1 MGVFMKKNFL
11 FVLLLSCSFFVFAQ
25 ANASVDIDDDIYS
38 ILSIAETK
46 GLCKP
51 LLNVKPYT
59 QNYILEKVEEIKN
72 NIENSNY
79 KDNIKNSEIEYLEKY
94 IKKFETKLGFDFQ
107 NLSYRIQNKNE
118 KFPVSLEFNDEVNI
132 LGSAGVYKNSTQN
145 AVGFDFYND
154 LNFVGDI
161 TKYFSYKVT
170 FFAGLTYVPLQ
181 DMGTYNIGRW
191 WYSDLPETSA
201 SGANQNRTVN
211 VKRYNSFLPFSYYK
225 FWDGSC
231 HFLTNISSDGFESWP
246 NEISLGMGMT
256 TDLRATFFDN
266 AVEIGVSRMNREW
279 AGMDDGSSLVLN
291 KNARPFVSADLR
303 VTLFDFFSISG
314 LTGVLEFPNRKD
326 LNSNAWYVFD
336 SDGKI
341 ENAKNNYDAYF
352 FQNAFSI
359 AMVDLDFK
367 YLHID
372 FGTSCVWPKRFE
384 MGYAVPTLDRLIY
397 QNNIGD
403 YDNIALFGDM
413 KLRYPGL
420 GSIWFSLYLDEI
432 SVSKEFFEKTRC
444 MYAFQFGTKV
454 NVPILPFTTV
464 SFRYTKL
471 EPYCYTHHSISYVP
485 YYQQYVAESYTNNGE
500 SLGYY
505 LPPNADEFLFKIES
519 KPITS
524 TAFGFQYQL
533 IRHGA
538 DWGSGA
544 VPGSNLYSELSPDRE
559 NLRKYFLRDG
569 VYEWMS
575 IFSLYGSY
583 DFKNFNVPVKVFLNM
598 GYIYQWFTGID
609 GTPSSSTPYHYIN
622 TPEYTD
628 KNGFVFTLGIKLF
641 SY

>member
-1 MGVFMKKNFL
+1 MKKI
-11 FVLLLSCSFFVFAQ
+11 FVLFILICFNFFVFSQ
-25 ANASVDIDDDIYS
+25 ANVSIDFDDEIYS
-38 ILSIAETK
+38 ILSIAESK

-59 QNYILEKVEEIKN
+59 QNYIIKKVQEIKN
-72 NIENSNY
+72 NIENSSYNE
-79 KDNIKNSEIEYLEKY
+79 NIKNSEIEYLEKY
-94 IKKFETKLGFDFQ
+94 LKKYEIKNGFDFQ

-118 KFPVSLEFNDEVNI
+118 KFPVSLEFNDELNI
-132 LGSAGVYKNSTQN
+132 LGSAGLYKNSNQN
-145 AVGFDFYND
+145 SVGFDFYND
-154 LNFVGDI
+154 FNFVGDI

-170 FFAGLTYVPLQ
+170 FFAGLTYVPLE
-181 DMGTYNIGRW
+181 DLGTYKIGEW
-191 WYSDLPETSA
+191 WYSDLPQISEP
-201 SGANQNRTVN
+201 GFANQNRTVN
-211 VKRYNSFLPFSYYK
+211 VKRYNSFLPFSYRK

-231 HFLTNISSDGFESWP
+231 HFLTNIASDGFESWP
-246 NEISLGMGMT
+246 NEVSLGMGMT
-256 TDLRATFFDN
+256 TDLRASFFDN
-266 AVEIGVSRMNREW
+266 SVELGISRMKHEW
-279 AGMDDGSSLVLN
+279 AAMDDGSSLVLN
-291 KNARPFVSADLR
+291 KNARPFVAADLR

-314 LTGVLEFPNRKD
+314 LTGILEFPNRLD
-326 LNSNAWYVFD
+326 LDSNAFYFFD

-341 ENAKNNYDAYF
+341 DEKRSDDSYF

-359 AMVDLDFK
+359 AMVDIDFK
-367 YLHID
+367 YLHLD

-403 YDNIALFGDM
+403 YDNIGLFGDI

-420 GSIWFSLYLDEI
+420 GNIWFSLYLDEI
-432 SVSKEFFEKTRC
+432 SVSKDMFEKTRC
-444 MYAFQFGTKV
+444 MYAFQLGTKV
-454 NVPILPFTTV
+454 NVPILPFTNV

-505 LPPNADEFLFKIES
+505 LPPNSDEFLFKIES
-519 KPITS
+519 NPINRAS
-524 TAFGFQYQL
+524 FGFQYQL

-544 VPGSNLYSELSPDRE
+544 VPGSNLFSELQPADR
-559 NLRKYFLRDG
+559 NSLRKYFLRDG

>member
-1 MGVFMKKNFL
+1 
-11 FVLLLSCSFFVFAQ
+11 
-25 ANASVDIDDDIYS
+25 
-38 ILSIAETK
+38 
-46 GLCKP
+46 
-51 LLNVKPYT
+51 
-59 QNYILEKVEEIKN
+59 
-72 NIENSNY
+72 
-79 KDNIKNSEIEYLEKY
+79 
-94 IKKFETKLGFDFQ
+94 
-107 NLSYRIQNKNE
+107 
-118 KFPVSLEFNDEVNI
+118 
-132 LGSAGVYKNSTQN
+132 
-145 AVGFDFYND
+145 
-154 LNFVGDI
+154 
-161 TKYFSYKVT
+161 
-170 FFAGLTYVPLQ
+170 
-181 DMGTYNIGRW
+181 MGTYNIGRW
-191 WYSDLPETSA
+191 WYTDNLPEISEP
-201 SGANQNRTVN
+201 GFANQNRTVN
-211 VKRYNSFLPFSYYK
+211 VKRYNSFLPFSYNK

-246 NEISLGMGMT
+246 NELSLGMGMT

-303 VTLFDFFSISG
+303 VTLFDFFTISG
-314 LTGVLEFPNRKD
+314 LTGVLEFPNRQD
-326 LNSNAWYVFD
+326 LDSNAFYSFD
-336 SDGKI
+336 SDCELGQFVIHNKI
-341 ENAKNNYDAYF
+341 NYLYIRIGGRGYSKTGGFYTDKQTEF

-420 GSIWFSLYLDEI
+420 GSIWFSLFLDEI

-485 YYQQYVAESYTNNGE
+485 YYQQYIAQSYTNNGE

-505 LPPNADEFLFKIES
+505 LPPNSDEFLFKIES

-544 VPGSNLYSELSPDRE
+544 VPGSNLYSELSPDRDS
-559 NLRKYFLRDG
+559 LRKYFLRDG

>member
-1 MGVFMKKNFL
+1 MKKNIL
-11 FVLLLSCSFFVFAQ
+11 FVIFMTFCFYAFSQENITVNL
-25 ANASVDIDDDIYS
+25 DDDIYS

-59 QNYILEKVEEIKN
+59 QKYIFDKVSEIKE
-72 NIENSNY
+72 NIEKSNY
-79 KDNIKNSEIEYLEKY
+79 KINIKESELNYINEY
-94 IKKFETKLGFDFQ
+94 IKKFETKNGFDFQ
-107 NLSYRIQNKNE
+107 NLSYRIQNNNE
-118 KFPVSLEFNDEVNI
+118 KFPVSLEFNDQLNI
-132 LGSAGVYKNSTQN
+132 LGSTGVYQNSTQN

-154 LNFVGDI
+154 FNFVGDV
-161 TKYFSYKVT
+161 TKYFSYRAT
-170 FFAGLTYVPLQ
+170 FFAGLTYMPLQ
-181 DMGTYNIGRW
+181 EMGTYNIGRW
-191 WYSDLPETSA
+191 WYTDNLPETSEP
-201 SGANQNRTVN
+201 GFANQNRTVN
-211 VKRYNSFLPFSYYK
+211 VKRYNSFLPFSYTK

-246 NEISLGMGMT
+246 NEVSLGMGMT
-256 TDLRATFFDN
+256 TDLRASFFDN
-266 AVEIGVSRMNREW
+266 SVELGISRMNHEW
-279 AGMDDGSSLVLN
+279 AAMDDGSSLVLN

-314 LTGVLEFPNRKD
+314 LTGILEFPNRLD
-326 LNSNAWYVFD
+326 LDSNAFYFFD

-341 ENAKNNYDAYF
+341 DEKRSDDSYF

-359 AMVDLDFK
+359 AMVDIDFK
-367 YLHID
+367 YLHLD
-372 FGTSCVWPKRFE
+372 FGSSCVWPKRFE

-397 QNNIGD
+397 QNNVGD
-403 YDNIALFGDM
+403 YDNLALFGDI

-420 GSIWFSLYLDEI
+420 GNIWFSLYLDEI
-432 SVSKEFFEKTRC
+432 SVSKDMFEKTRC
-444 MYAFQFGTKV
+444 MYAFQLGTKI
-454 NVPILPFTTV
+454 NVPILPFTNV

-505 LPPNADEFLFKIES
+505 LPPNSDEFLFKIES
-519 KPITS
+519 KPITY

-533 IRHGA
+533 IRHGV

-544 VPGSNLYSELSPDRE
+544 VPGSNLFSELQPADR
-559 NLRKYFLRDG
+559 NSLRKYFLRDG

-583 DFKNFNVPVKVFLNM
+583 DFKNFNVPIKVFLNI